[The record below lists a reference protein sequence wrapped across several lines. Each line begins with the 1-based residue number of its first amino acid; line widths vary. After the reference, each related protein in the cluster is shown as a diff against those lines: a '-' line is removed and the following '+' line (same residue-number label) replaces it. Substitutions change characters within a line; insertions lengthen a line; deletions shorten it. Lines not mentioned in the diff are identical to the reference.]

1 MEPLRSDYAETRL
14 LYRVCET
21 GLTEKELPILPN
33 GIDQMTIP
41 WILQKSDEGIAGV
54 DENSGLQ

>member
-1 MEPLRSDYAETRL
+1 MEPLGSDYAETRL

-54 DENSGLQ
+54 DENSVLQ